1 MSKRRARAIDQEI
14 TTVVIQILDDWSGKL
29 TWNGLIAA
37 IKASTSIEY
46 TRQALANHKQIADAF
61 VLRKASLSRSAGRP
75 TSSNN
80 RVNTLTDAVDRLT
93 VENEK
98 LRAELNEYRDM
109 FIRWTANAQ
118 KRGLTSEVLNEPLVK
133 PQRGQTKE

>member
-1 MSKRRARAIDQEI
+1 MVKRRARAIDEEI

-61 VLRKASLSRSAGRP
+61 VLRKATLVKATGRP
-75 TSSNN
+75 ASSNN
-80 RVNTLTDAVDRLT
+80 RVNALTGAVDRLT
-93 VENEK
+93 VENAR
-98 LRAELNEYRDM
+98 LSAELNEFREM

-118 KRGLTSEVLNEPLVK
+118 KRGITSEILNEPLVK